1 MYTQAEVFTR
11 CDKIGV
17 VGVKKLIDSGE
28 WNEKVRI
35 RHAQEW
41 LRLQE
46 ESRDEQSPSE
56 QLDLVKSQVDSL
68 KSELDIANAELAIT
82 KVKLRSA
89 KTQKNTAIIGSVVTA
104 AVAVIIIV
112 AIKFHYF

>member
-28 WNEKVRI
+28 WDEKVRI

-46 ESRDEQSPSE
+46 ESGNEQSPSE
-56 QLDLVKSQVDSL
+56 QLDLVKSQFDSV
-68 KSELDIANAELAIT
+68 KAELDIANANLAIT
-82 KVKLRSA
+82 KVQLSSA
-89 KTQKNTAIIGSVVTA
+89 KTQKNTAIIVSVLTA
-104 AVAVIIIV
+104 VAAVIIIV